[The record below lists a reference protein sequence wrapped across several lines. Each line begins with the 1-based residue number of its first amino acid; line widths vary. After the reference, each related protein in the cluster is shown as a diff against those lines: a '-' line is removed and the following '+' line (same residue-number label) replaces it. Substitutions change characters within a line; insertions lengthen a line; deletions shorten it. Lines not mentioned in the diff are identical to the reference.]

1 MLRTALLAAAAL
13 ACAPALAQNQ
23 NYSGTYTTKNPQ
35 GGTVTLTLK
44 QDAKKAVSGT
54 LTGNGNTMQVE
65 AEATPDGLLG
75 RVTNEGNMLYI
86 LAELQGA
93 QLNVVLAE
101 PDANG
106 RPNMQTARRLAFAKS
121 SGKPAAAQ
129 AEAPKAAGSDQ
140 LSQFLTRNPWC
151 GFTYNQ
157 RTGTSTRERVVFHG
171 NGLVVQ
177 ESGAETY
184 SSGRSGTVAGQ
195 YGVGKQGRWKVDNGL
210 LHLSE
215 DGLNWTPQPLQVT
228 QNSNG
233 YPILKSGGKEYMV
246 CN

>member
-1 MLRTALLAAAAL
+1 MLRITVFVTAVLV
-13 ACAPALAQNQ
+13 CAPALAQNQ

-44 QDAKKAVSGT
+44 QGAKKAVSGT
-54 LTGNGNTMQVE
+54 LSGNGNTMQVE
-65 AEATPDGLLG
+65 AEVTPDGLLG
-75 RVTNEGNMLYI
+75 RVTNAGNMLFI
-86 LAELQGA
+86 LAELQGT

-106 RPNMQTARRLAFAKS
+106 RPNLQAARRLTFAKTD
-121 SGKPAAAQ
+121 GKSPQAA
-129 AEAPKAAGSDQ
+129 APKAAGNDQ
-140 LSQFLTRNPWC
+140 LSQLLTRNAWC

-171 NGLVVQ
+171 NGMVEQ
-177 ESGAETY
+177 QSGAETY

-195 YGVGKQGRWKVDNGL
+195 YGGGKQGRWKVDNGL

-215 DGLNWTPQPLQVT
+215 DGFNWTPQQLQVT